1 MKHIILT
8 GFLGHLIGLS
18 INAASITAVQNGNWL
33 SATTWDL
40 GRVPQDNDVVNIPAS
55 RQVYFNGSP
64 YSKNT
69 PATRPTMN
77 IKVYGI
83 LDFSNAGNDKL
94 YLNAGSV
101 VQIFSGGSIKTSSA
115 SSEIIAI
122 YDGSNDNTVW
132 TGSPSTLNGPAYATA
147 TSSSFSNG
155 ILPVKLLSFEIIKS
169 NEGHALLK
177 WTTSSEFN
185 SSAFE
190 IETISSSAVTW
201 KTSGRVQAAGYSSGL
216 IEYSFAVTLEP
227 GLNQFRLKQIDK
239 DGKFSYSSVAGI
251 KCDANSNIHI
261 NYNPSTHQLSA
272 KGLQKNAGSIAI
284 YDISGQAVYKGKFAS
299 PVMFVPRSNGIYVVS
314 VVTGVLRYTE
324 KISVF

>member
-18 INAASITAVQNGNWL
+18 INAANISAVQNGNWL
-33 SATTWDL
+33 SVSTWDL
-40 GRVPQDNDVVNIPAS
+40 GRAPQDNDIVTIPAS
-55 RQVYFNGSP
+55 SQVYFNGSP
-64 YSKNT
+64 YSKNS

-122 YDGSNDNTVW
+122 YNGSTDNTVW
-132 TGSPSTLNGPAYATA
+132 TGSPSTINGPAYASA

-155 ILPVKLLSFEIIKS
+155 ILPVKILSFEIIKS

-190 IETISSSAVTW
+190 IETISSSAVPW
-201 KTSGRVQAAGYSSGL
+201 KTIGRVQAAGYSSGL
-216 IEYSFAVTLEP
+216 IEYSFAVTLLP

-239 DGKFSYSSVAGI
+239 DDKYSYSSVAGI

-284 YDISGQAVYKGKFAS
+284 YDISGQAVYKGKFAL
-299 PVMFVPRSNGIYVVS
+299 PVIFVPKLSGVYVVS
-314 VVTGVLRYTE
+314 VMNSDWRYTQ
-324 KISVF
+324 KIGVY